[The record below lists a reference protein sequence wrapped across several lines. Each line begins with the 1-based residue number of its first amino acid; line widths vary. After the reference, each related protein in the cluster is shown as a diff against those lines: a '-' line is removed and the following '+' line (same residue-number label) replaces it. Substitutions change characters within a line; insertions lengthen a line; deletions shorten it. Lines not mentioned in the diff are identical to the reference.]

1 MRKTVF
7 DPVRKQNVAD
17 TPEEGVRQWLI
28 QKLSSELNYP
38 LHLMCCEYPIDLN
51 GRKYRADL
59 VVFDKGAKIVLTAE
73 CKAPEVAIGNDT
85 FRQILTY
92 NVVLK
97 AEYIL
102 VTNGTDTFLAKVDI
116 STGEY
121 SFLNIIPNYNELCG
135 IKLLE

>member
-1 MRKTVF
+1 MRESVF
-7 DPVRKQNVAD
+7 DPVRKQNVAN

-28 QKLSSELNYP
+28 KKLSSELGYP
-38 LHLMCCEYPIDLN
+38 IHLMCCEYPIDLN

-59 VVFDKGAKIVLTAE
+59 VVFDKATNIVLTAE
-73 CKAPEVAIGNDT
+73 CKAPEIAIGNDT

-97 AEYIL
+97 ANHIL
-102 VTNGTDTFLAKVDI
+102 VTNGTDTFLAKVNV

-121 SFLNIIPNYNELCG
+121 SFLNAIPYYDELS
-135 IKLLE
+135 KE